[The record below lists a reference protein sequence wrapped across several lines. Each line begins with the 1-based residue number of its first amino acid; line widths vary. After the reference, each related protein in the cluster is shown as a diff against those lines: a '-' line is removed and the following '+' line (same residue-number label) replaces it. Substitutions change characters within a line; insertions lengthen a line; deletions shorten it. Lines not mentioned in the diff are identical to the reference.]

1 MKTGLYLTTLCSLGA
16 TTMAWSNSAPSSS
29 AASSRRAFLDSAS
42 KIVPLVVAADAAFA
56 DDEAPSAS
64 EPVAAAVVEEEAAPA
79 AAVAA
84 VGDENDLIATLKAR
98 SEANRAKNKNLS
110 ERGDKLSSKQFASQ
124 YDRPSF
130 VGVHSAS
137 DTEKV
142 TMYLKEDFD
151 KMLASGSVK
160 QSYEQ
165 KVNKKTGEV
174 SDDFSKPIY
183 VFAN

>member
-16 TTMAWSNSAPSSS
+16 TTMAWSNAPANS
-29 AASSRRAFLDSAS
+29 ASSRRAFLDSAA

-56 DDEAPSAS
+56 DDEAAA
-64 EPVAAAVVEEEAAPA
+64 EPVAAAVEEEAAPA
-79 AAVAA
+79 AVS
-84 VGDENDLIATLKAR
+84 DENDLIATLKAR
-98 SEANRAKNKNLS
+98 SEANRAKNKKLS

>member
-16 TTMAWSNSAPSSS
+16 TTMAWSNAPANS
-29 AASSRRAFLDSAS
+29 ASSRRAFLDSAA

-56 DDEAPSAS
+56 DDEAPPAAAA
-64 EPVAAAVVEEEAAPA
+64 EPVAAAVEEEAAPA
-79 AAVAA
+79 AAAA
-84 VGDENDLIATLKAR
+84 VSDENDLIATLKAR
-98 SEANRAKNKNLS
+98 SEANRAKNKKLS

-174 SDDFSKPIY
+174 SDDYSKPIY

>member
-16 TTMAWSNSAPSSS
+16 TTMAWSNAPANS
-29 AASSRRAFLDSAS
+29 ASSRRAFLDSAA

-56 DDEAPSAS
+56 DDEAAAD
-64 EPVAAAVVEEEAAPA
+64 PVAAAVEEEAAPA
-79 AAVAA
+79 AVS
-84 VGDENDLIATLKAR
+84 DENDLIATLKAR
-98 SEANRAKNKNLS
+98 SEANRAKNKKLS

-137 DTEKV
+137 DAEKV

-151 KMLASGSVK
+151 KMLTSGSVK

>member
-1 MKTGLYLTTLCSLGA
+1 MKTGIYLTTLCSLGA
-16 TTMAWSNSAPSSS
+16 TTMAWSNAPSN
-29 AASSRRAFLDSAS
+29 AASSRRAFLDSAA

-56 DDEAPSAS
+56 DDEAAPA
-64 EPVAAAVVEEEAAPA
+64 EPEAAVVAVEEEA
-79 AAVAA
+79 VAA
-84 VGDENDLIATLKAR
+84 PVAVSDENDLIATLKAR
-98 SEANRAKNKNLS
+98 SEANKAKNKKLA
-110 ERGDKLSSKQFASQ
+110 ERGDKLSLKQFADQ

-130 VGVHSAS
+130 VGVHSAT

-142 TMYLKEDFD
+142 TMYLKEDFE

-174 SDDFSKPIY
+174 SNDFSKPIY

>member
-1 MKTGLYLTTLCSLGA
+1 MKTGIYLTTLCSLGA
-16 TTMAWSNSAPSSS
+16 TTLAWSNAPSN
-29 AASSRRAFLDSAS
+29 AASSRRAFLDSAA

-56 DDEAPSAS
+56 DDEAPAA
-64 EPVAAAVVEEEAAPA
+64 EPVAEAAAVVEEEAAPV
-79 AAVAA
+79 AVT
-84 VGDENDLIATLKAR
+84 DENDLIATLKAR
-98 SEANRAKNKNLS
+98 SEANRAKNKKLA

-124 YDRPSF
+124 YDRPSL
-130 VGVHSAS
+130 VGVHSAT

-142 TMYLKEDFD
+142 TMYLKEDFE

-174 SDDFSKPIY
+174 TDDFSKPIY

>member
-16 TTMAWSNSAPSSS
+16 TTMAWSNAPANS
-29 AASSRRAFLDSAS
+29 ASSRRAFLDSAA

-56 DDEAPSAS
+56 DDEAAA
-64 EPVAAAVVEEEAAPA
+64 EPVAAAVEEEAAPA
-79 AAVAA
+79 AVS
-84 VGDENDLIATLKAR
+84 DENDLIATLKAR
-98 SEANRAKNKNLS
+98 SEANRAKNKKLS

-137 DTEKV
+137 DAEKV

-151 KMLASGSVK
+151 KMLTSGSVK

-174 SDDFSKPIY
+174 TDDFSKPIY

>member
-16 TTMAWSNSAPSSS
+16 TTMAWSNAPANS
-29 AASSRRAFLDSAS
+29 ASSRRAFLDSAA

-56 DDEAPSAS
+56 DDEAPA
-64 EPVAAAVVEEEAAPA
+64 EPVAAAVEEEAAPA
-79 AAVAA
+79 AAAA
-84 VGDENDLIATLKAR
+84 VSDENDLIATLKAR
-98 SEANRAKNKNLS
+98 SEANRAKNKKLS

-137 DTEKV
+137 DAEKV

-151 KMLASGSVK
+151 KMLTSGSVK